1 MRLRLWHAPDGTRV
15 AYREAGRGP
24 AIALLHSCGL
34 SHREL
39 EPVVEHL
46 EDRFRI
52 VLPDLPLHGNSE
64 DRPRHP
70 YSLDWFAD
78 VMAGFCLDV
87 CGPRPLVGG
96 HGMGAEILLHAASTG
111 RLDPAKLIAMP
122 NRLHGRATRPMA
134 RGAWR
139 LATRTAAVPGL
150 DRALA
155 HAAHLAVRPQ
165 IGVRLSAN
173 AHPGARDLVRH
184 AFADV
189 GGNAQR
195 ARSWARFA
203 RLWPSSP
210 RDELLEGYAA
220 IAAPTLLLWADRDNL
235 HPIEPARQ
243 ALDLL
248 PEADLRVLADTAF
261 LIAYDDPV
269 GVAREVAA
277 FVV

>member
-1 MRLRLWHAPDGTRV
+1 MRLRLWHAPDGARV
-15 AYREAGRGP
+15 AYREAGSGP
-24 AIALLHSCGL
+24 TIALLHSCGL

-46 EDRFRI
+46 ADRFRI

-78 VMAGFCLDV
+78 VMAGFCVDV
-87 CGPRPLVGG
+87 CGPRPIVGG
-96 HGMGAEILLHAASTG
+96 HGMGAEILLHAATSG
-111 RLDPAKLIAMP
+111 RLSPRTLVLMP
-122 NRLHGRATRPMA
+122 NRLHARGTLPLA

-139 LATRTAAVPGL
+139 LAARTASVPGL

-155 HAAHLAVRPQ
+155 HATHAAVRPKA
-165 IGVRLSAN
+165 GLWLSAN
-173 AHPGARDLVRH
+173 ANPEARDLVRH

-189 GGNAQR
+189 GGNGQL
-195 ARSWARFA
+195 ARSWSLFA
-203 RLWPSSP
+203 RRWPSAARS
-210 RDELLEGYAA
+210 DLLDRYGQLDV
-220 IAAPTLLLWADRDNL
+220 PTLLLWADRDNL

-248 PEADLRVLADTAF
+248 PNADLRVLSDTGF
-261 LIAYDDPV
+261 LIAYDDAV
-269 GVAREVAA
+269 GVAREIAA